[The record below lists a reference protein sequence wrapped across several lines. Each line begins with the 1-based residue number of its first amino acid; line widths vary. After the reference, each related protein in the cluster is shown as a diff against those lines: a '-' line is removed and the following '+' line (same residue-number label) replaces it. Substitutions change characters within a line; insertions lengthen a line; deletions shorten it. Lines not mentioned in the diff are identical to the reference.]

1 MRWTGSPSDNE
12 AGCRGGADYELDELE
27 LKAEPVRLSPLV
39 QLWPFVQPYR
49 HRVVI
54 AMVALLVAAGALLTI
69 PAAFQRLID
78 LGFARDNQGGITGYF
93 VALFVVAVI
102 LAVATGTRFY
112 LMSWLGERVSADLR
126 MAVYSNVIR
135 LSPRFFETMRSGE
148 ILSRLTADTTQ
159 VQTAVGTSFSMG
171 LRNGL
176 LLIGG
181 LGMLVITS
189 PRLASYIFL
198 LMLGVVLPLVIFGRQ
213 VRKLSRASQDRLA
226 DSSALA
232 GETLNAVATVQA
244 FAQEKRESS
253 RFGEA
258 IEASFGTARRR
269 AQATASLLLAV
280 IVLVFGSIVVV
291 LWLGAQDVLAGRM
304 TPGQLAAFVLYA
316 VVAAGSVSALAEV
329 WGELQR
335 ASGAIERLLELMSAR
350 SEIVSPALPAAAP
363 MARGAVRFEHVGF
376 RYPSRPDTEAIAD
389 VTLDIAPGETV
400 AIVGPSGAGKTTL
413 FQLLMRFYDVTS
425 GRILIDGVDIRSLD
439 LQWLRSQ
446 LGVVAQDS
454 VVFAASVRDNIR
466 YGMPDATDAE
476 VRSAARMAAVEEFV
490 TRLPEGYET
499 QLGERG
505 VRLSGGQ
512 RQRIAIARA
521 LLKDPPILL
530 LDEATSALD
539 SESEAYVKA
548 AIDRA
553 AQDRTVLVIAHRLS
567 TVQSADR
574 TVVIDQGRI
583 QAIGTHAQLLES
595 SPLYARLAALQ
606 FGAG

>member
-1 MRWTGSPSDNE
+1 MSLPF
-12 AGCRGGADYELDELE
+12 A
-27 LKAEPVRLSPLV
+27 PLAR
-39 QLWPFVQPYR
+39 LWPFVVPYR
-49 HRVVI
+49 RRALI
-54 AMVALLVAAGALLTI
+54 AMVALLVAAGAMLVI

-78 LGFARDNQGGITGYF
+78 LGFARENQGHITGYF
-93 VALFVVAVI
+93 VALFVVAVV
-102 LAVATGTRFY
+102 LATATGTRFY

-126 MAVYSNVIR
+126 SAVYANVIR

-148 ILSRLTADTTQ
+148 VLSRLTADTTM

-181 LGMLVITS
+181 LAMLVVTS
-189 PRLASYIFL
+189 PRLAGFIFV
-198 LMLGVVLPLVIFGRQ
+198 LMLGVVLPLVIFGRR

-244 FAQEKRESS
+244 FAQEAREAR
-253 RFGEA
+253 RFSAA
-258 IEASFGTARRR
+258 IEASFDSARQR

-280 IVLVFGSIVVV
+280 IVLVFGSIVFV

-304 TPGQLAAFVLYA
+304 TAGQLAAFILYA

-335 ASGAIERLLELMSAR
+335 AAGAIERLLELLEAK
-350 SEIVSPALPAAAP
+350 SEIAAPALAITTPLD
-363 MARGAVRFEHVGF
+363 RGAVRFENVSF
-376 RYPSRPDTEAIAD
+376 RYPSRPDTLAIAD
-389 VTLDIAPGETV
+389 LSLDIEPGETL

-413 FQLLMRFYDVTS
+413 FQLLMRFYDVSS
-425 GRILIDGVDIRSLD
+425 GRILIDGIDIRALD
-439 LQWLRSQ
+439 PQRLRRT

-454 VVFAASVRDNIR
+454 VIFATSVRENIR
-466 YGMPDATDAE
+466 YGVPDATDAE
-476 VRSAARMAAVEEFV
+476 VRSAARLAAVEEFV
-490 TRLPEGYET
+490 ARLPEGYDT
-499 QLGERG
+499 PLGERG

-553 AQDRTVLVIAHRLS
+553 AQNRTVLVIAHRLS

-583 QAIGTHAQLLES
+583 QAIGTHAQLLAS
-595 SPLYARLAALQ
+595 SPLYARLASLQ
-606 FGAG
+606 FAAA

>member
-1 MRWTGSPSDNE
+1 MRLT
-12 AGCRGGADYELDELE
+12 
-27 LKAEPVRLSPLV
+27 PLL
-39 QLWPFVQPYR
+39 QLWPYVQPYR
-49 HRVVI
+49 RRVVI
-54 AMVALLVAAGALLTI
+54 AMVALLVAAAALLAI

-78 LGFARDNQGGITGYF
+78 LGFARENAGHITGYF
-93 VALFVVAVI
+93 VALFVVAVV
-102 LAVATGTRFY
+102 LAAATGTRFY

-126 MAVYSNVIR
+126 TAVYSNVIR

-148 ILSRLTADTTQ
+148 ILSRLSADTTL

-181 LGMLVITS
+181 LGLLVVTS
-189 PRLASYIFL
+189 PRLAGFIFL
-198 LMLGVVLPLVIFGRQ
+198 LMLGVVLPLVIFGRR
-213 VRKLSRASQDRLA
+213 VRKLSRLSQDRLA
-226 DSSALA
+226 ESSAIA

-244 FAQEKRESS
+244 FAQEARETQRFGRAIESS
-253 RFGEA
+253 FEA
-258 IEASFGTARRR
+258 ALQR

-280 IVLVFGSIVVV
+280 IVLVFGSIVFV
-291 LWLGAQDVLAGRM
+291 LWLGAQDVLASRM
-304 TPGQLAAFVLYA
+304 SAGELAAFVLYA

-335 ASGAIERLLELMSAR
+335 AAGAVERLLELLSAR
-350 SEIVSPALPAAAP
+350 SEIKAPEVPATPP
-363 MARGAVRFEHVGF
+363 PARGAVRFEHVSF
-376 RYPSRPDTEAIAD
+376 RYPSRPETEAIAN
-389 VTLDIAPGETV
+389 VTLDIAPGETL

-413 FQLLMRFYDVTS
+413 FQLLMRFYDVGG
-425 GRILIDGVDIRSLD
+425 GRILIDGVDIRTLD
-439 LQWLRSQ
+439 VQRLRAQ

-454 VVFAASVRDNIR
+454 VVFAASVRENIR
-466 YGMPDATDAE
+466 YGVPDATEDE
-476 VRSAARMAAVEEFV
+476 MRSAARMAAVEEFV
-490 TRLPEGYET
+490 SRLPEGYDT

-539 SESEAYVKA
+539 SESEAFVKA

-553 AQDRTVLVIAHRLS
+553 AENRTVLVIAHRLS

-583 QAIGTHAQLLES
+583 QAIGTHAQLLAA
-595 SPLYARLAALQ
+595 SPLYARLASLQ
-606 FGAG
+606 FAAA

>member
-1 MRWTGSPSDNE
+1 MAARF
-12 AGCRGGADYELDELE
+12 A
-27 LKAEPVRLSPLV
+27 PLIR
-39 QLWPFVQPYR
+39 LWPFIAPYR
-49 HRVVI
+49 HRVACALI
-54 AMVALLVAAGALLTI
+54 ALLVAASAMLVI

-78 LGFARDNQGGITGYF
+78 LGFARENAGHITVYF
-93 VALFVVAVI
+93 VALFAVAAV
-102 LAVATGTRFY
+102 LAAATGTRFY

-126 MAVYSNVIR
+126 SAVYANVIR

-148 ILSRLTADTTQ
+148 VLSRLTADTTQ

-176 LLIGG
+176 LMLGG
-181 LGMLVITS
+181 LAMLVITS
-189 PRLASYIFL
+189 PRLAGFIFL
-198 LMLGVVLPLVIFGRQ
+198 LMLGVVLPLVIFGRR

-226 DSSALA
+226 DAAALA
-232 GETLNAVATVQA
+232 GETLNAVTTVQA
-244 FAQEKRESS
+244 FAQEGREAQ
-253 RFGEA
+253 RFGAA
-258 IEASFGTARRR
+258 IEAAFDGARRR
-269 AQATASLLLAV
+269 AQATASLLLSV
-280 IVLVFGSIVVV
+280 IVLVFGSIVFV

-304 TPGQLAAFVLYA
+304 SPGQLAAFVLYA

-335 ASGAIERLLELMSAR
+335 ASGAVERLLELLEAK
-350 SEIVSPALPAAAP
+350 SEIATPALAVSAALD
-363 MARGAVRFEHVGF
+363 RGAVRFENVSF
-376 RYPSRPDTEAIAD
+376 RYPSRPDALAIDA
-389 VTLDIAPGETV
+389 LSLAIESGETL

-413 FQLLMRFYDVTS
+413 FQLLLRFYDVSS
-425 GRILIDGVDIRSLD
+425 GRILIDGVDIRTLD
-439 LQWLRSQ
+439 PQRLRATV
-446 LGVVAQDS
+446 GVVAQDS
-454 VVFAASVRDNIR
+454 VVFATTVRENIR
-466 YGMPDATDAE
+466 YGVPEATDAE

-490 TRLPEGYET
+490 SRLPDGYET

-539 SESEAYVKA
+539 SESEAYVRA

-574 TVVIDQGRI
+574 IVVLDQGRI
-583 QAIGTHAQLLES
+583 EAIGTHAQLLAS
-595 SPLYARLAALQ
+595 SPLYARLASLQ
-606 FGAG
+606 FAAA